1 MNHSVNAAPPAPSV
15 FAKIYP
21 LAFTTTLGAL
31 ATSMV
36 NVLLPQIAR
45 EASLDVSM
53 TQWVTLAFLLA
64 STVLIVPSGWLGDR
78 IGKPRLLKISMIV
91 FLIASIIGTIAPNF
105 ATLVVARALQGAGV
119 AAMLTTPM
127 ALAGHVRG
135 PCRYARRSIGRA
147 QSCA

>member
-1 MNHSVNAAPPAPSV
+1 M
-15 FAKIYP
+15 I
-21 LAFTTTLGAL
+21 
-31 ATSMV
+31 
-36 NVLLPQIAR
+36 NVLPGLAALNQCGVRVSNSAASLPQIAR

-53 TQWVTLAFLLA
+53 TQWATLAFLLA